1 MNLMRSLGTSRIR
14 MTAITS
20 LAVVSVGAGAMSMAV
35 FTDEADVDNNNFST
49 GTVVIST
56 DPATALFTVTDMLP
70 GDTAGPQALTVEN
83 EGSVALTYTMST
95 SATDP
100 DSKGLRDQ
108 LTLVIR
114 EMDTDTAGCAN
125 FNGTQ
130 LYSGALSG
138 GAISSERTL
147 AASASEVLCFRV
159 NLDLSTGNAFQG
171 ATTAATF
178 TFSAEQD

>member
-1 MNLMRSLGTSRIR
+1 VGGVIVNDIPTYRIDHMPYGGVKDSGLGREGLRWAIEDMTELRLM
-14 MTAITS
+14 
-20 LAVVSVGAGAMSMAV
+20 VVA
-35 FTDEADVDNNNFST
+35 
-49 GTVVIST
+49 
-56 DPATALFTVTDMLP
+56 
-70 GDTAGPQALTVEN
+70 PQALTVEN

>member
-1 MNLMRSLGTSRIR
+1 MNLMRAFGTGRIR
-14 MTAITS
+14 MTVITG
-20 LAVVSVGAGAMSMAV
+20 LAVVSVGAGAMSMAL
-35 FTDEADVDNNNFST
+35 FTDEADVDDNNFST

-70 GDTAGPQALTVEN
+70 GDATSPHALTVAN
-83 EGSVALTYTMST
+83 DGSVALTYTMST

-100 DSKGLRDQ
+100 DTKGLRDQ
-108 LTLVIR
+108 LILVIR
-114 EMDTDTAGCAN
+114 AEDGDGGCDD
-125 FNGTQ
+125 FDGTQ

-138 GAISSERTL
+138 GAITNERTL
-147 AASASEVLCFRV
+147 AASADEVLCFRV
-159 NLDLSTGNAFQG
+159 NLDISTDNDFQG